1 MMTNDQRNGKRYQF
15 QPHPGAARPAATPP
29 GVGARFIAPI
39 ASQVVP
45 EGTIPGGHP
54 ASPPAS
60 GAANAPGQETAT
72 QMPPAQE
79 SAVGARFIA
88 PEPPI
93 SQPGGSGLLTAP
105 PYMTSPRAGMFV
117 GRRGQQPLRGR
128 GNNRAHWWKRRRLV
142 VCCVVCL
149 IVLAGGLV
157 GLHLLLGGA
166 PGVTLYRVSRQ
177 TVTQQAG
184 GGGLTYP
191 QQSLNISYPF
201 TALILSISVQP
212 GDKVALNQQLLQM
225 NLSQVNAQYIAQ
237 LNGQVAQAYQDMLAA
252 QSYLSS
258 VSSTGNAV
266 VIAQAQQQYAAAQ
279 ANYERL
285 RSEANASS
293 LSQGNLLSPVSG
305 VVVSVN
311 VYPGQSIAANRVM
324 LTIYDESSIVVHA
337 SLPLLDYGQI
347 QMNQPAQIVLPALPS
362 QNFQGRVSA
371 IIPNANAQAGTFGVW
386 VTIANIGGALLPG
399 MDAFVRVQYP
409 VQALVVPRL
418 AVLNPD
424 QGATVFVVRQQRV
437 YIQPVQVA
445 GYAGDTLLIGSGLQ
459 ANDLVVLVGLDSL
472 QNGESIRVMH
482 IEGQTAQ

>member
-1 MMTNDQRNGKRYQF
+1 MMTNDQSNGKRYQF
-15 QPHPGAARPAATPP
+15 QPRPVAARPAAAPP
-29 GVGARFIAPI
+29 GVGAGFIAPNAPLTEQENAVDRAKS
-39 ASQVVP
+39 ASV
-45 EGTIPGGHP
+45 
-54 ASPPAS
+54 
-60 GAANAPGQETAT
+60 APGQEPAT
-72 QMPPAQE
+72 QILPAQNI
-79 SAVGARFIA
+79 ST
-88 PEPPI
+88 EPPV

-105 PYMTSPRAGMFV
+105 PYIAPPHARLFD
-117 GRRGQQPLRGR
+117 GRRGQMY
-128 GNNRAHWWKRRRLV
+128 RARWWKRRRLV
-142 VCCVVCL
+142 VCCIICL
-149 IVLAGGLV
+149 IVLMGGLV

-191 QQSLNISYPF
+191 RQSLNISYPF

-212 GDKVALNQQLLQM
+212 GEAVAPNQQLLQM

-237 LNGQVAQAYQDMLAA
+237 LNGKVAQAYQDMLAA

-258 VSSTGNAV
+258 VSSTGNAIV
-266 VIAQAQQQYAAAQ
+266 VAQAQQQYAAAQ
-279 ANYERL
+279 ANYARL

-293 LSQGNLLSPVSG
+293 LSQGNLLSPISG

-337 SLPLLDYGQI
+337 SLPLLDYGLI
-347 QMNQPAQIVLPALPS
+347 HINQPAQIVLPALPS

-386 VTIANIGGALLPG
+386 VTIPNSGALLPG

-424 QGATVFVVRQQRV
+424 QGATVFVVRQQRA
-437 YIQPVQVA
+437 YIQPVQVV
-445 GYAGDTLLIGSGLQ
+445 GYAGDTLLISSGLQ

-472 QNGESIRVMH
+472 QNGESIHVMH
-482 IEGQTAQ
+482 IEGQAAQ